1 MQVMRRLMKTDYGL
15 MEVPPTDAPNEEKF
29 LKWSPLDP

>member
-1 MQVMRRLMKTDYGL
+1 MRRLMKTENSL
-15 MEVPPTDAPNEEKF
+15 VEMPPTDAPDEQKF